1 MMKTEKTLFT
11 KLMENHSLTRDALTD
26 LKIRLYGIAGE
37 LQRRSQRAVEA
48 GDPDVFAEFE
58 TWLREVL
65 DQHNDTEASIT
76 AWI

>member
-1 MMKTEKTLFT
+1 MMEKLLT
-11 KLMENHSLTRDALTD
+11 KLMENANLKQDAVTD

-37 LQRRSQRAVEA
+37 LQRRSEAAVEA